1 MSSRHSTPLTR
12 NCSNK
17 PWTFKTI
24 PVRPIVPEPISPQDP
39 GPFGSE
45 SAEEQYIEF
54 IKQKLVQANLFMN
67 GEIEHNYDPNRNMR
81 HSLTSVLLAKP
92 PIVLNF
98 YAQECTRDLVNYRA
112 AIHEIRDHDEIR
124 KMGLDV
130 KFYTAWEMV
139 KSVVQILIPG
149 TTEKAKKDR
158 AEATMI
164 EALGDNIVT
173 AEEEEGEKGGEVQ
186 EQDGGNVQV

>member
-1 MSSRHSTPLTR
+1 
-12 NCSNK
+12 
-17 PWTFKTI
+17 
-24 PVRPIVPEPISPQDP
+24 
-39 GPFGSE
+39 
-45 SAEEQYIEF
+45 
-54 IKQKLVQANLFMN
+54 
-67 GEIEHNYDPNRNMR
+67 
-81 HSLTSVLLAKP
+81 
-92 PIVLNF
+92 
-98 YAQECTRDLVNYRA
+98 
-112 AIHEIRDHDEIR
+112 
-124 KMGLDV
+124 MGLDV

-164 EALGDNIVT
+164 EVLGDNIVT

>member
-1 MSSRHSTPLTR
+1 
-12 NCSNK
+12 
-17 PWTFKTI
+17 
-24 PVRPIVPEPISPQDP
+24 
-39 GPFGSE
+39 
-45 SAEEQYIEF
+45 
-54 IKQKLVQANLFMN
+54 
-67 GEIEHNYDPNRNMR
+67 
-81 HSLTSVLLAKP
+81 VLS
-92 PIVLNF
+92 F
-98 YAQECTRDLVNYRA
+98 YAQECIRDLLNYRA
-112 AIHEIRDHDEIR
+112 AIHEIRDYDEIR

-186 EQDGGNVQV
+186 EQDGGSSRGRIVKPANVGTLEPSAKLASHELCMCKLHHNMIVTLI